1 MRGKQN
7 YRRGFTLVEMVVVI
21 AVIGV
26 LLAVVTPSFLAWYR
40 SAESVRLNQ
49 SARTIFLSAQEAFT
63 NARGTSLFD
72 ELNTESW
79 EVDLDAD
86 VKPTPG
92 TEELEK
98 NRNNIRALRISRAGG
113 GDPVLDKVLRPYLAD
128 AGVLENSILIE
139 YNRTTGVVRAVFY
152 SEQAGALGYEG
163 AETDGANVVSR
174 SRDDLKR
181 KRQGYYGVDYTGE
194 LGGAMT
200 LEAPTVRIE
209 NGERLTVEW
218 NDVTPVPYDESVTYD
233 LRVYQDGAQVLE
245 LPGLPNLFKLQVAD
259 VSVAEDTP
267 TNGSILYKDPLSG
280 RLILVLDCLHH
291 SVSRYPG
298 IRPGLITAEV
308 VAKAPGAEDAA
319 GRSNEEHS
327 HFAGESA
334 PGGMTLYEIKNA
346 RHLNNMRYAPSGSD
360 FLQTSAVID
369 WQAAEND
376 YRSPND
382 LNFVPTRFP
391 DGEAFTGAYKTAPPD
406 GGTHGVITGLTIDPA
421 WEDAGKKNP
430 AQSPRTSFVGLFAE
444 LSGADLERLILEDAR
459 VAGAD
464 HVGAFAG
471 RATDARMEDCHL
483 RSRGEPIYDAGG
495 SGGSGGGDT
504 PSDRP
509 TPGDRWE
516 NGFAYL
522 AGDIVKHGNT
532 YYRCIKDL
540 PEELRGVPPQNKKAE
555 GYWEKI
561 PDWQP
566 RRAGGVSFSNVEEW
580 QAGTIYRLGA
590 VVTDQGRWYICAD
603 DQIPAGVVPGTP
615 ETPWFPMPAPDPD
628 GEWPDWEERRYASG
642 EQVIYQGHY
651 WICVAMS
658 GSNYHPEWAARP
670 PQWADLGEVG
680 QKPPDPVEPTEIPP
694 AKPDISGGSADFS
707 ALSRVTGT
715 GSYVGGL
722 VGESIGGSY
731 RTVSAGA
738 VVYAGTGLTAEV
750 NPHFG
755 GAADGRLVLDY
766 TLTGG
771 GSYAG
776 GLFGAMRGGAL
787 QTAVSRT
794 LAAGGSY
801 AGGVAG
807 YAEGLALSGTVRSV
821 GDVSGGADVGG
832 LFGGCDFAPG
842 GLVNEANVLGG
853 QRVGGLVG
861 SNRLT
866 ITGSEN
872 KGLVRGY
879 PVSGGAA
886 IGQIGGIA
894 GLNAAG
900 GRIEE
905 SKNSAALYNGAG
917 VSEAPGR
924 WEALPA
930 NALYG
935 QAVGGIA
942 GENAGEISGCT
953 LAGSVFG
960 EKQVG
965 GIAGKNTGTVSDC
978 DFAEFSAANGI
989 VQGVENVGGVVGWNT
1004 GSGLISGTRNGPDR
1018 RAANLLA
1025 PGESVDVSG
1034 LLKVLASGKNAGG
1047 YVGLE
1052 GSQAHTGLENAAF
1065 VSGAGNVG
1073 GVVGYTHA
1081 GLTECVNRG
1090 LVQADGE
1097 AAGGVAGRS
1106 DQSLEGCRNEG
1117 RVSGLGGNYFG
1128 GVAGVMESGA
1138 YAGNGVNAGLVEN
1151 PGKGAGANYL
1161 GGVAGYVRAGTLSDC
1176 SNEGTVGSEYTGG
1189 SYVGGVVGRMDGGRI
1204 ENCFNGFEDLD
1215 PDDGGQPRLWN
1226 AGSGLGGVAGYSSP
1240 GGSTAVTVTE
1250 CYNYAD
1256 LTDTGDPDKTGG
1268 ILGGARGDVTVEN
1281 CANYGDIESKGK
1293 YVDGIAGQTE
1303 NTAVR
1308 IRDCRNEGDIFG
1320 GDATG
1325 GIVGKNQATIE
1336 GCTNE
1341 GKSVEGGSYVG
1352 GIAGSH
1358 DSRKEITNC
1367 ESGADVTASASAAG
1381 GIAGS
1386 SRGTV
1391 SFCTMRGGYV
1401 SAGKASN
1408 GTSNAGGLV
1417 GSSGSS
1423 VDTDGA
1429 VESCV
1434 LDPPEG
1440 GLTVKGEGNYVGGL
1454 VGTNN
1459 GSLKDN
1465 AVPAVQP
1472 VRVSGG
1478 SSVGG
1483 LVGYLQTGS
1492 LRQYENGENFT
1503 VNGTGIRVGGIAGEA
1518 RVGISGE
1525 PDRPVVNTATVHSES
1540 YNVGGIVGENKENAI
1555 VIQYCEN
1562 RGKVS
1567 SAERNA
1573 GGILGGTQQSSGT
1586 RILDCV
1592 NRGLVELPANGKSSQ
1607 NSVGGIAGGVSKM
1620 EIVRCINE
1628 GEVRHS
1634 GNTAGNGNTGGI
1646 VGGAGA
1652 TRIEE
1657 CDNRGAVT
1665 AVPLG
1670 LGGIAGQATDGSVL
1684 VNCRNS
1690 APVGA
1695 AGGPGTAGGIAGA
1708 AVGSTIETCENSGE
1722 VRADGGTV
1730 GGIVGSL
1737 RAGSRLEDSRN
1748 TAPVTGGANTGG
1760 LAGKVDNSALWQS
1773 VNTGAVVGG
1782 SQTGGLAGSADGKS
1796 TLESSDNTAAVR
1808 GDTNTGGLVG
1818 SLEGALDDCLNL
1830 GAVEGRASSSGGLA
1844 GKRTDD
1850 AVITDSFYY
1859 ADPSDGIRS
1868 VGAGTVYTPAD
1879 SPAENEPPADRRLTA
1894 ALFEENGVPAPDF
1907 TDRTAVR
1914 AALESLPWPLAVMEE
1929 EEVPPDDPLPPEAST
1944 PEGEDAA
1951 PPADDPSG
1959 GPSEDGPSGSSS
1971 EEAAPVEPPPEEASS
1986 SPEPSSVPDD
1996 PAEGGEPP
2004 AS

>member
-7 YRRGFTLVEMVVVI
+7 HRRGFTLVEMVVVI
-21 AVIGV
+21 AVIGI

-72 ELNTESW
+72 ELDAEGR
-79 EVDLDAD
+79 EVDLEAD
-86 VKPTPG
+86 VKPSPG
-92 TEELEK
+92 AEELDK
-98 NRNNIRALRISRAGG
+98 NRGNIRALRISRTGG

-152 SEQAGALGYEG
+152 SERAGALGYEG
-163 AETDGANVVSR
+163 AESDGTNVVSR
-174 SRDDLKR
+174 GRDDLKR

-200 LEAPTVRIE
+200 LEAPVVRIE

-233 LRVYQDGAQVLE
+233 LRIYQDGAQVLE
-245 LPGLPNLFKLQVAD
+245 LPGLPNFFKLQVAD

-267 TNGSILYKDPLSG
+267 TGGSVLYKDSSSG
-280 RLILVLDCLHH
+280 RMILVLDCLHH

-308 VAKAPGAEDAA
+308 AARAPGAEEAV
-319 GRSNEEHS
+319 GRSNEEHAY
-327 HFAGESA
+327 FAGESA
-334 PGGMTLYEIKNA
+334 PGGVTIYELRNA
-346 RHLNNMRYAPSGSD
+346 RHLNNMRYAASGST
-360 FLQTSAVID
+360 FLQTAAVID
-369 WQAAEND
+369 WRVAEND

-391 DGEAFTGAYKTAPPD
+391 DGEAFTGAYKVSPPD
-406 GGTHGVITGLTIDPA
+406 GETHGVITGLTIDPA

-430 AQSPRTSFVGLFAE
+430 APSPRTSFVGLFAE
-444 LSGADLERLILEDAR
+444 LSGAGLERLVLEDAR

-471 RATDARMEDCHL
+471 RANGARLEDCHL
-483 RSRGEPIYDAGG
+483 RSRGEPLYDAGG
-495 SGGSGGGDT
+495 SGGSGGGDV

-509 TPGDRWE
+509 APGDRWV
-516 NGFAYL
+516 NGYAYQR
-522 AGDIVKHGNT
+522 GDVVKHGST
-532 YYRCIKDL
+532 YYRCIQDI
-540 PEELRGVPPQNKKAE
+540 PEDLRGVPPQNQKAE
-555 GYWEKI
+555 DYWEECGAPAD
-561 PDWQP
+561 PDFPDVTAWDADVLYG
-566 RRAGGVSFSNVEEW
+566 RGD
-580 QAGTIYRLGA
+580 
-590 VVTDQGRWYICAD
+590 VVAHKGIWYAYAD
-603 DQIPAGVVPGTP
+603 LPGYDVFHFEPGTP
-615 ETPWFPMPAPDPD
+615 SGASVWKPFPPPDAD
-628 GEWPDWEERRYASG
+628 GEWPEWEQRYGHNAYALGAQVTWEGGRWVSLYTGNSYKPDNTLQNPWWARVGDAS
-642 EQVIYQGHY
+642 
-651 WICVAMS
+651 
-658 GSNYHPEWAARP
+658 RTP
-670 PQWADLGEVG
+670 PVPPVG
-680 QKPPDPVEPTEIPP
+680 QTGIPSP
-694 AKPDISGGSADFS
+694 LPGISGGTADFS
-707 ALSRVTGT
+707 ALSQVTGT

-738 VVYAGTGLTAEV
+738 VVYAGTGLSAEV

-755 GAADGRLVLDY
+755 SGGAGEGRLVLDY

-776 GLFGAMRGGAL
+776 GLFGAARGGTL
-787 QTAVSRT
+787 ETAVSRT

-832 LFGGCDFAPG
+832 FFGGCDFAPG
-842 GLVNEANVLGG
+842 GLVNEASVSGV

-861 SNRLT
+861 SNRLA
-866 ITGSEN
+866 ISGSEN
-872 KGLVRGY
+872 RGLVRGY
-879 PVSGGAA
+879 PVTGNGT

-894 GLNAAG
+894 GVNAAG
-900 GRIEE
+900 GRIEN
-905 SKNSAALYNGAG
+905 SKNSASFYNGAG

-930 NALYG
+930 SALYG

-965 GIAGKNTGTVSDC
+965 GIAGRNTGTVSDC
-978 DFAEFSAANGI
+978 DFAEFSAASGI
-989 VQGVENVGGVVGWNT
+989 VQGVENVGGVAGWNT
-1004 GSGLISGTRNGPDR
+1004 GSGLIGGTRNGPDKR
-1018 RAANLLA
+1018 PANLLA
-1025 PGESVDVSG
+1025 PGETIDVSG

-1052 GSQAHTGLENAAF
+1052 ESRPYTGLENAAF

-1073 GVVGYTHA
+1073 GIAGYTRT
-1081 GLTECVNRG
+1081 GLTDCVNRG

-1106 DQSLEGCRNEG
+1106 DQSFEDCRNEG

-1128 GVAGVMESGA
+1128 GVVGVMESGA
-1138 YAGNGVNAGLVEN
+1138 YAVNGVNAGLVEN

-1161 GGVAGYVRAGTLSDC
+1161 GGVAGYVRAGALSDC
-1176 SNEGTVGSEYTGG
+1176 SNEGAVGSEYTGG
-1189 SYVGGVVGRMDGGRI
+1189 SFVGGVVGRMDGGTI

-1226 AGSGLGGVAGYSSP
+1226 AGSGLGGVAGYLSP
-1240 GGSTAVTVTE
+1240 GGSTAAVLTA

-1256 LTDTGDPDKTGG
+1256 LADTGDPDRTGG
-1268 ILGGARGDVTVEN
+1268 ILGGARGDVTVEE
-1281 CANYGDIESKGK
+1281 CANYGDIESRGK
-1293 YVDGIAGQTE
+1293 YVGGIAGQTE

-1308 IRDCRNEGDIFG
+1308 VKNCQNEGDVLG

-1325 GIVGKNQATIE
+1325 GIVGKNQAAVE
-1336 GCTNE
+1336 DCTNA
-1341 GKSVEGGSYVG
+1341 GRSVEGNSNVG
-1352 GIAGSH
+1352 GIVGSH
-1358 DSRKEITNC
+1358 DSRREITGC
-1367 ESGADVTASASAAG
+1367 DSGADVTASASTAG

-1391 SFCTMRGGYV
+1391 SFCTMSGGYV

-1408 GTSNAGGLV
+1408 GTSNVGGLV

-1423 VDTDGA
+1423 VDTDG
-1429 VESCV
+1429 VVKSCV
-1434 LDPPEG
+1434 LAPPEG
-1440 GLTVKGEGNYVGGL
+1440 GLTVKGGGNYVGGL

-1459 GSLKDN
+1459 GSLEDN

-1472 VRVSGG
+1472 VRVTGG

-1483 LVGYLQTGS
+1483 LVGYLQTGKI
-1492 LRQYENGENFT
+1492 RQYENGENFSVT
-1503 VNGTGIRVGGIAGEA
+1503 GSGIRVGGIAGEA

-1525 PDRPVVNTATVHSES
+1525 PDRPVVNTAAVYGES

-1573 GGILGGTQQSSGT
+1573 GGILGGTQQSSGSS
-1586 RILDCV
+1586 ILDCV
-1592 NRGLVELPANGKSSQ
+1592 NRGLVELPPNGNGSQ

-1620 EIVRCINE
+1620 EIIRCVNE
-1628 GEVRHS
+1628 GEVRHGGSTS
-1634 GNTAGNGNTGGI
+1634 GAGNTGGI
-1646 VGGAGA
+1646 AGSASA
-1652 TRIEE
+1652 TRIEACE
-1657 CDNRGAVT
+1657 NRGAVT
-1665 AVPLG
+1665 AVPQG
-1670 LGGIAGQATDGSVL
+1670 LGGIAGQAVDGSVL
-1684 VNCRNS
+1684 TDCRNL
-1690 APVGA
+1690 APVGT

-1708 AVGSTIETCENSGE
+1708 AVGSTIEACENSGE
-1722 VRADGGTV
+1722 VLAGGGTV

-1737 RAGSRLEDSRN
+1737 RADSRLEDSVN
-1748 TAPVTGGANTGG
+1748 TASVRGASNTGG
-1760 LAGKVDNSALWQS
+1760 LAGRVAGSTLWQG
-1773 VNTGAVVGG
+1773 VNSGAVEGG
-1782 SQTGGLAGSADGKS
+1782 SQTGGLAGEADGQS
-1796 TLESSDNTAAVR
+1796 ALDGGDNTAAVR
-1808 GDTNTGGLVG
+1808 GGTNTGGLVG
-1818 SLEGALDDCLNL
+1818 SLEGALTDCLSL
-1830 GAVEGRASSSGGLA
+1830 GAVEGNASSRGGLV
-1844 GKRTDD
+1844 GKRTDS
-1850 AVITDSFYY
+1850 AVITDSFYR
-1859 ADPSDGIRS
+1859 AEPSDDIRS
-1868 VGAGTVYTPAD
+1868 VGAGTVYTGAD

-1894 ALFEENGVPAPDF
+1894 AFFEENGVPAPDF
-1907 TDRTAVR
+1907 TDRAAVR
-1914 AALESLPWPLAVMEE
+1914 AALESLPWPLAAVEE
-1929 EEVPPDDPLPPEAST
+1929 EEVP
-1944 PEGEDAA
+1944 
-1951 PPADDPSG
+1951 ADDPFPPG
-1959 GPSEDGPSGSSS
+1959 DPAQ
-1971 EEAAPVEPPPEEASS
+1971 EENAAPSNDPAEPPPEEEPSGQ
-1986 SPEPSSVPDD
+1986 EPSSAPDD
-1996 PAEGGEPP
+1996 PGEGGEPP
-2004 AS
+2004 VS